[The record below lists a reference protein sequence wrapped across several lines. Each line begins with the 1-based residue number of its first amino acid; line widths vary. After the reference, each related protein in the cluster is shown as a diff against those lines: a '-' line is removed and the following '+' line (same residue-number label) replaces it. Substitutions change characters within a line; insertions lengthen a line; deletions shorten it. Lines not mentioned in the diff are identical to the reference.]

1 MPLFGNALAGAA
13 GSGGDAGYTIKR
25 SLRFNPDDTSYLN
38 KNFASAGR
46 RKTWT
51 WAAWVKRGGL
61 GTTQQ
66 LFVGGPSDA
75 DRLNIRF
82 ESDDRLGVDEYSSG
96 ATQFYIKTA
105 RQFRDP
111 AAWMHL
117 TVAFNSGDVQ
127 ADRLKI
133 YCNGKRVTD
142 LNVTTAVPASY
153 QGRIN
158 SQATHFIGKH
168 APSSG
173 QYYNGLM
180 GEVHFIDGLALA
192 PDGVFGE
199 FDAATGVW
207 VPIEYTGEYRFAV
220 NQAQTWS
227 SFGGSG
233 TYSANYN
240 WTKLF
245 DSDPDSKTVPA
256 NGSSITADF
265 TSLSGGGIAYT
276 SSLEV
281 HYRRNTNAPD
291 VTVNGSGISAPNN
304 GADNIYKV
312 SGSGTLT
319 SVGTQQRTTAGA
331 GDCSLFRIVIDGKEL
346 VDAGVTPNNNGFHLD
361 FDPTAGTTYSNNVSS
376 TSTANSSYPAS
387 NGFDGSVGSSGTAN
401 WYTQGSNQT
410 ITVDL
415 SSHNITASSSVGFNV
430 RLGGPGNSAT
440 VSVTAT
446 IGGTAYTQTFQ
457 NSSTQD
463 QLLTFSGSGAVTT
476 IVATLTQASSS
487 YGWGFTGVQVDGA
500 YLVDHEAP
508 GVDASGT
515 GNHWTANNLA
525 LAAVSYTNMVTSHG
539 GNPQNMWDG
548 NSASFTGYNQSNEIR
563 VQFTTP
569 ISGSNLRLRVNT
581 GGGSPIRV
589 STDGGSNWTGYN
601 LYNGAQETGDYTITG
616 GSLSDL
622 RFKQI
627 VVAVATSI
635 M

>member
-1 MPLFGNALAGAA
+1 
-13 GSGGDAGYTIKR
+13 
-25 SLRFNPDDTSYLN
+25 
-38 KNFASAGR
+38 
-46 RKTWT
+46 
-51 WAAWVKRGGL
+51 
-61 GTTQQ
+61 
-66 LFVGGPSDA
+66 
-75 DRLNIRF
+75 
-82 ESDDRLGVDEYSSG
+82 
-96 ATQFYIKTA
+96 
-105 RQFRDP
+105 
-111 AAWMHL
+111 MHL

-331 GDCSLFRIVIDGKEL
+331 GDCSLFRIVIDGEEL

-361 FDPTAGTTYSNNVSS
+361 FSDNSSNAALGNDAVGSNNWTVNNLSVADGASVSVAS
-376 TSTANSSYPAS
+376 ASGALPIYNTTDTYGQVGGSGFRTDAYAS
-387 NGFDGSVGSSGTAN
+387 NLVLALAFDSLAASGQVSDVHATIKGSGSNKVSYHNASTTTTQSKYYGNAGYFDGSQADNVTHATSTDFEFGTGDWTVEGWFYPTNISGDKYLVSWTTPNSAN
-401 WYTQGSNQT
+401 GGPNAAHAGINIYNSNWR
-410 ITVDL
+410 IG
-415 SSHNITASSSVGFNV
+415 GFN
-430 RLGGPGNSAT
+430 G
-440 VSVTAT
+440 
-446 IGGTAYTQTFQ
+446 Q
-457 NSSTQD
+457 
-463 QLLTFSGSGAVTT
+463 
-476 IVATLTQASSS
+476 
-487 YGWGFTGVQVDGA
+487 
-500 YLVDHEAP
+500 
-508 GVDASGT
+508 
-515 GNHWTANNLA
+515 
-525 LAAVSYTNMVTSHG
+525 
-539 GNPQNMWDG
+539 
-548 NSASFTGYNQSNEIR
+548 
-563 VQFTTP
+563 
-569 ISGSNLRLRVNT
+569 
-581 GGGSPIRV
+581 
-589 STDGGSNWTGYN
+589 
-601 LYNGAQETGDYTITG
+601 LYNGNEGLAANTWVHVAMAREGNT
-616 GSLSDL
+616 L
-622 RFKQI
+622 RIFINGKL
-627 VVAVATSI
+627 VASPGVSGIDFDSTSGMTLAGMQALPISTMTAT
-635 M
+635 